1 VSTQKVNVTAGAV
14 EYTWP
19 WTGTETSG
27 QDISNSTVELS
38 LGTYSEPGEWL
49 PPDVITRPQV
59 YSVTAQILIDDS
71 YLPGTYWLWRTIH
84 DAPEVLP
91 KKTPLRVIIT

>member
-19 WTGTETSG
+19 WTGTETTG
-27 QDISNSTVELS
+27 KDITASTVELS
-38 LGTYSEPGEWL
+38 LGTYSEPGDWL
-49 PPDVITRPQV
+49 EPDVMVRSNV
-59 YSVTAQILIDDS
+59 WSVTAQILVDDS
-71 YLPGTYWLWRTIH
+71 YLPGTYYLWRSIH

-91 KKTPLRVIIT
+91 KRTPLRVIIS